1 MAAEDIE
8 INLGDFERQLCMV
21 PKVNVFRVP
30 ALKQADGYRC
40 TGWEGNQCW
49 AGRIRVLVKGNKPR
63 IVLDDTQTGNIFAE
77 APLDHPNAIE
87 PVLDSS
93 RYFVIRVVQGTRHA
107 FIGVGFDERNDAFD
121 FKLQCSE
128 AVKAAQEYERQQS
141 APQTGPVPITSSGH
155 DYSLHGQKITIN
167 MPGGVRERKKRTTN
181 GAFKL

>member
-1 MAAEDIE
+1 MAADDIE

-21 PKVNVFRVP
+21 PHVNVFRIP

-49 AGRIRVLVKGNKPR
+49 AGRIRVLVKGNQPR
-63 IVLDDTQTGNIFAE
+63 IVLDDPNTGNIFAE
-77 APLDHPNAIE
+77 APLNHENAIE

-93 RYFVIRVVQGTRHA
+93 RYFVIRVVNGARHA
-107 FIGVGFDERNDAFD
+107 FIGVGFQERNDAFD

-128 AVKAAQEYERQQS
+128 AVKAANEYERQQRE
-141 APQTGPVPITSSGH
+141 PQRGPVTIESSGH
-155 DYSLHGQKITIN
+155 DYSLHGKITID